1 VVKLP
6 QWAVLPRRRGA
17 RVALGLLLGGVLALG
32 VGEALGWPFLGPA
45 VERWL
50 SARLDRSVSLIGSGD
65 RSALRLRL
73 LGGVSVQT
81 PRLVVASPA
90 WSRAGAMLEAD
101 DARLKLRYSDLL
113 AWRRGGPL
121 HVDTL
126 TARRLAVRVE
136 RLKDGRASWQ
146 FGAPREGR
154 PMLDGVVFG
163 EVGVQDGYARI
174 DDAQLDLAL
183 QGKFAWKDDGLV
195 ADAQGR
201 YRGLPTQASARSGP
215 AEGNARALQLRID
228 AGRAKLEFDGRL
240 RDPFG
245 EPALDGRYTLRGPSL
260 AAAGAPFGVT
270 LPTTPAFS
278 MQGTLD
284 GSGNRW
290 HTVVSA
296 ARIGASRLAGEF
308 VFDRGRQRPLL
319 SGTLTG
325 SNLRLADLGP
335 AIGVAT
341 PETPAPR
348 RAGRV
353 LPARAFNLP
362 SLRNMDADV
371 QLRIERLE
379 TGHAALQDI
388 RPLHARLRLADG
400 VLELG
405 AIDARMARGRVG
417 GRIQL
422 DGRRDVARWDVAL
435 TLRGLV
441 LEEWLRSSGPP
452 TATGRIAARLNLTGQ
467 GRSTA
472 DMLASADG
480 RAVLHWTR
488 GTLSHQLVEAAGID
502 IAESLGVMLRGDRPL
517 AVNCAAADLRIAD
530 GRATPALMLA
540 DTSDSTLQVEG
551 ALSLATERLDLV
563 LRARPKDFSIATLRS
578 PVHVEGSFAD
588 PQIRLDRSGVLRR
601 VLPAALLAAVNPL
614 AALLPLIDPGEDEDG
629 QALAACRAVNQAAA
643 K

>member
-6 QWAVLPRRRGA
+6 KLPTLPRRRGP
-17 RVALGLLLGGVLALG
+17 RIALGLLAAGVLAIG

-50 SARLDRSVSLIGSGD
+50 SARLDRSVSLSGSGD

-73 LGGVSVQT
+73 LGGISVQT
-81 PRLVVASPA
+81 PRLVVGSPP
-90 WSRAGAMLEAD
+90 WSRAVAMLEAD
-101 DARLKLRYSDLL
+101 DAHLKLRYGDLL

-121 HVDTL
+121 HLDRL
-126 TARRLAVRVE
+126 SARRLAVRVE
-136 RLKDGRASWQ
+136 RLQDGRASWQ
-146 FGAPREGR
+146 FGTPREGS
-154 PMLDGVVFG
+154 PLLDGVAFG
-163 EVGVQDGYARI
+163 TVRVQDGHARI
-174 DDAQLDLAL
+174 DDAPLELAL
-183 QGKFAWKDDGLV
+183 RGTFSWQDGLV
-195 ADAQGR
+195 ANAQGR
-201 YRGLPTQASARSGP
+201 YRGLPTQASARTGP
-215 AEGNARALQLRID
+215 IEGDTQALQLRAE
-228 AGRAKLEFDGRL
+228 AGRAKLAFDGRL
-240 RDPFG
+240 RAPFG
-245 EPALDGRYTLRGPSL
+245 ARAVEGSYTLSGPSL
-260 AAAGAPFGVT
+260 AAAGAPFGLT

-284 GSGNRW
+284 GRDTRW
-290 HTVVSA
+290 HTVVKA

-308 VFDRGRQRPLL
+308 VFDRSGRRPML

-325 SNLRLADLGP
+325 SELRLADLGP

-362 SLRNMDADV
+362 SLRNMDAHV
-371 QLRIERLE
+371 QLRIERLQ

-388 RPLHARLRLADG
+388 RPLHARLHLADG
-400 VLELG
+400 VLELS
-405 AIDARMARGRVG
+405 AIDARLARGRVG

-422 DGRRDVARWDVAL
+422 DGRRDVAQWQLAL

-441 LEEWLRSSGPP
+441 LEEWLRSGDPP
-452 TATGRIAARLNLTGQ
+452 PATGRIAARLNLTGQ

-472 DMLASADG
+472 EMLASADG
-480 RAVLHWTR
+480 RAVVHWTR
-488 GTLSHQLVEAAGID
+488 GTLSHWLVEAAGID

-551 ALSLATERLDLV
+551 TLSLATERLDLV
-563 LRARPKDFSIATLRS
+563 LRARPKDFSIATLRA
-578 PVHVEGSFAD
+578 PVHVEGPFAD
-588 PQIRLDRSGVLRR
+588 PEVRLDRSGVLRR

-614 AALLPLIDPGEDEDG
+614 AALLPLIDPGEDDDG
-629 QALAACRAVNQAAA
+629 QALAACRAASQAAV

>member
-1 VVKLP
+1 MKLP
-6 QWAVLPRRRGA
+6 NLPQRRGA
-17 RVALGLLLGGVLALG
+17 RIALGLLASGVLTLG
-32 VGEALGWPFLGPA
+32 AAEALGWPFLGPA

-50 SARLDRSVSLIGSGD
+50 SARLDRSVSLAGSGD

-101 DARLKLRYSDLL
+101 DARLELRYSDLL

-121 HVDTL
+121 HVDAL
-126 TARRLAVRVE
+126 SARRLAVRVE
-136 RLKDGRASWQ
+136 RLKDGHASWQ

-163 EVGVQDGYARI
+163 DVAVQDGQVRI
-174 DDAQLDLAL
+174 DDALLELAL
-183 QGKFAWKDDGLV
+183 QGRFAWQDDGLV
-195 ADAQGR
+195 ASAQGR
-201 YRGLPTQASARSGP
+201 YRGLPTQASARTGA
-215 AEGNARALQLRID
+215 AEGGARALQLRVD
-228 AGRAKLEFDGRL
+228 AGRAKLQFDGRVS
-240 RDPFG
+240 DPFG
-245 EPALDGRYTLRGPSL
+245 ARAVDGRYTLSGPSL

-284 GSGNRW
+284 GRDARW
-290 HTVVSA
+290 HTVVAA

-308 VFDRGRQRPLL
+308 VFDRSGRRPLL

-325 SNLRLADLGP
+325 SELRLADLGP
-335 AIGVAT
+335 AVGVAT

-362 SLRNMDADV
+362 SLRTMDADV
-371 QLRIERLE
+371 QLRIARLE
-379 TGHAALQDI
+379 TGQPALQDI
-388 RPLHARLRLADG
+388 RPLQARLRLADG
-400 VLELG
+400 VLELS

-422 DGRRDVARWDVAL
+422 DGRRDVAQWQLAL

-441 LEEWLRSSGPP
+441 LEEWLRDERSGAPP
-452 TATGRIAARLNLTGQ
+452 PATGRIAARLNLGGQ

-488 GTLSHQLVEAAGID
+488 GTLSHRLVEAAGID

-517 AVNCAAADLRIAD
+517 AVHCAAADLRIVN
-530 GRATPALMLA
+530 GRATPALMLV

-563 LRARPKDFSIATLRS
+563 LRTRPKDFSIATLRS
-578 PVHVEGSFAD
+578 PVHVQGSFAD
-588 PQIRLDRSGVLRR
+588 PEIRLDRSAVLRR

-629 QALAACRAVNQAAA
+629 QALAACRATGQAAT